1 MNTKFKALQIKR
13 QFLIDKHVVG
23 IDPAK
28 ARQQAAIVDC
38 HGMLSGKPFTFANS
52 LDGYENLLRKVKLQT
67 ADVNAEG
74 IVFAIEAGLRIT
86 SGKPLKHQTI
96 APVLMRRIE
105 NRLIPMFR
113 GVTEESSGRGRS
125 KKGTSSALTA
135 LAMQAA
141 YA

>member
-28 ARQQAAIVDC
+28 ARQQAVIVDC

-74 IVFAIEAGLRIT
+74 IVFAIEAGLRST
-86 SGKPLKHQTI
+86 SGKPLSTKQSRSMI
-96 APVLMRRIE
+96 NNDFIQDVSRDGKIY
-105 NRLIPMFR
+105 
-113 GVTEESSGRGRS
+113 SGSTG
-125 KKGTSSALTA
+125 KVCKSSASEEMLPQECSG
-135 LAMQAA
+135 LQ
-141 YA
+141 